1 MLANLGSVD
10 DFNVTGSGEVFGGR
24 IVFPGGGNTPLNTF
38 RAGQDCGV
46 LWTVK

>member
-24 IVFPGGGNTPLNTF
+24 VVFHGRGDTLLNTF
-38 RAGQDCGV
+38 RAGQDYEA